1 MGDVNGDGKVDKS
14 DYNKVLENIDSNKR
28 EFDLNRDGKVDI
40 VDLDYV
46 QKNLGQSEDA
56 KSLESIVSTNP
67 IVDTSKVELKGNSD
81 VDINGNVENLF
92 SGENNGVTISSK

>member
-14 DYNKVLENIDSNKR
+14 DYNKVLENIDLNKR

-46 QKNLGQSEDA
+46 
-56 KSLESIVSTNP
+56 
-67 IVDTSKVELKGNSD
+67 
-81 VDINGNVENLF
+81 
-92 SGENNGVTISSK
+92 